1 MRNAYIITLL
11 LILVTS
17 VYAQDLIVTQEGD
30 SINCKITKVKTD
42 NIYFTFKHKDEIRS
56 TLLRRT
62 DVKTH
67 QFDYYTKSE
76 VPTEKIIG
84 QRNNN
89 YQHFRFAANAGYSYR
104 VAKINEN
111 TPSDFREYTKKL
123 KSGYHLGA
131 DVAYYFTEPLGVGL
145 KAYVSK
151 ASNSVDNI
159 YIQDIYGNTSYGKM
173 SDDITITFIGP
184 TFSTRLINAYKSNAA
199 MFNFSL
205 GYMGYLNDNVVVKNY
220 KITGSTIGLALD
232 AGYDIGLT
240 DNLSLG
246 FQISIITGV
255 MTQYDINDGSTVQ
268 HFKMKD
274 NYESLNRIDLSVGLR
289 FGK

>member
-11 LILVTS
+11 LILATS
-17 VYAQDLIVTQEGD
+17 VHAQDLIVTQEGD

-56 TLLRRT
+56 TLLRT
-62 DVKTH
+62 ADVKTH
-67 QFDYYTKSE
+67 QVDFFPTSD
-76 VPTEKIIG
+76 VPIEKIIG
-84 QRNNN
+84 IQNN
-89 YQHFRFAANAGYSYR
+89 YQQFRIAVNGGYSYR
-104 VAKINEN
+104 TGKINDN
-111 TPSDFREYTKKL
+111 TPSDFRDYAKKL